1 MQYDAAI
8 IGAGPAGATFARRLA
23 QQSPE
28 LKILLL
34 DAQDEGHKKP
44 CGGLLAPDAQKTLA
58 HFDLVLPKSVLA
70 DPQIFAVE
78 TMDLRT
84 RRVRYYQRYY
94 LNMDR
99 YAFDRWLVSLVPP
112 TVEIVRGRCTAVSR
126 TDGGF
131 VLTVRTAEGARS
143 FTCCCLIGADGARS
157 IVRETFFDRPIYRY
171 MSLQQWFRA
180 TDKAFPFYSC
190 IFDPETSES
199 CSWLMHKDGFV
210 IYGGCFEK
218 TNCREAFERQKAR
231 LADFLGHD
239 FGELVKTEAC
249 LADRPRHWRDFV
261 TGADG
266 VYLIGEAAGF
276 ISASSFE
283 GISSAIR
290 SGSALADAFRNVE
303 NTSKITRSYQ
313 KKTFSLRCKLF
324 LKIWKRWFMYTP
336 WVRSLIMRSGIES
349 IRVRRSKED

>member
-131 VLTVRTAEGARS
+131 VLTVRTAEGSRS
-143 FTCCCLIGADGARS
+143 FTCRCLIGADGARS

-171 MSLQQWFRA
+171 VSLQQWFRA

-218 TNCREAFERQKAR
+218 ANCREAFERQKAR

-290 SGSALADAFRNVE
+290 SGSALADAFRNVK
-303 NTSKITRSYQ
+303 NTSKITRSYR

>member
-112 TVEIVRGRCTAVSR
+112 TVEIVRGLRPHRA
-126 TDGGF
+126 DGGGRS
-131 VLTVRTAEGARS
+131 VVHLLLPHRRGRRAVHRARDL
-143 FTCCCLIGADGARS
+143 FRPAHL
-157 IVRETFFDRPIYRY
+157 PIYVAAAVVPRDG
-171 MSLQQWFRA
+171 QG
-180 TDKAFPFYSC
+180 FPF
-190 IFDPETSES
+190 
-199 CSWLMHKDGFV
+199 
-210 IYGGCFEK
+210 
-218 TNCREAFERQKAR
+218 
-231 LADFLGHD
+231 
-239 FGELVKTEAC
+239 
-249 LADRPRHWRDFV
+249 
-261 TGADG
+261 
-266 VYLIGEAAGF
+266 
-276 ISASSFE
+276 
-283 GISSAIR
+283 
-290 SGSALADAFRNVE
+290 
-303 NTSKITRSYQ
+303 
-313 KKTFSLRCKLF
+313 LF
-324 LKIWKRWFMYTP
+324 LH
-336 WVRSLIMRSGIES
+336 L
-349 IRVRRSKED
+349 

>member
-131 VLTVRTAEGARS
+131 ALTVRALGRS
-143 FTCCCLIGADGARS
+143 
-157 IVRETFFDRPIYRY
+157 P
-171 MSLQQWFRA
+171 
-180 TDKAFPFYSC
+180 
-190 IFDPETSES
+190 
-199 CSWLMHKDGFV
+199 
-210 IYGGCFEK
+210 
-218 TNCREAFERQKAR
+218 
-231 LADFLGHD
+231 
-239 FGELVKTEAC
+239 
-249 LADRPRHWRDFV
+249 
-261 TGADG
+261 
-266 VYLIGEAAGF
+266 AA
-276 ISASSFE
+276 ASSARTARGPSCARPFST
-283 GISSAIR
+283 GPSTDICRCS
-290 SGSALADAFRNVE
+290 SGSARR
-303 NTSKITRSYQ
+303 TRL
-313 KKTFSLRCKLF
+313 SLF
-324 LKIWKRWFMYTP
+324 IP
-336 WVRSLIMRSGIES
+336 ASLIPKPVKAARG
-349 IRVRRSKED
+349 

>member
-143 FTCCCLIGADGARS
+143 FACRCLIGADGVLAADHERKVHLHNLPARM
-157 IVRETFFDRPIYRY
+157 VNTTGCGDAFMAAVARAFLDGAGLETAAKRGLAASAIAMESADTINPA
-171 MSLQQWFRA
+171 MSLTA
-180 TDKAFPFYSC
+180 VA
-190 IFDPETSES
+190 
-199 CSWLMHKDGFV
+199 
-210 IYGGCFEK
+210 
-218 TNCREAFERQKAR
+218 ERIQ
-231 LADFLGHD
+231 
-239 FGELVKTEAC
+239 
-249 LADRPRHWRDFV
+249 
-261 TGADG
+261 
-266 VYLIGEAAGF
+266 
-276 ISASSFE
+276 
-283 GISSAIR
+283 
-290 SGSALADAFRNVE
+290 
-303 NTSKITRSYQ
+303 
-313 KKTFSLRCKLF
+313 
-324 LKIWKRWFMYTP
+324 
-336 WVRSLIMRSGIES
+336 
-349 IRVRRSKED
+349 

>member
-143 FTCCCLIGADGARS
+143 FTCRCLIGA
-157 IVRETFFDRPIYRY
+157 RPF
-171 MSLQQWFRA
+171 STGPS
-180 TDKAFPFYSC
+180 TDIC
-190 IFDPETSES
+190 R
-199 CSWLMHKDGFV
+199 CS
-210 IYGGCFEK
+210 
-218 TNCREAFERQKAR
+218 
-231 LADFLGHD
+231 
-239 FGELVKTEAC
+239 
-249 LADRPRHWRDFV
+249 
-261 TGADG
+261 
-266 VYLIGEAAGF
+266 
-276 ISASSFE
+276 
-283 GISSAIR
+283 
-290 SGSALADAFRNVE
+290 SGSARR
-303 NTSKITRSYQ
+303 TRL
-313 KKTFSLRCKLF
+313 SLF
-324 LKIWKRWFMYTP
+324 IP
-336 WVRSLIMRSGIES
+336 ASLIPKPVKAARG
-349 IRVRRSKED
+349 

>member
-1 MQYDAAI
+1 MLLRTLDYEEQFRCL
-8 IGAGPAGATFARRLA
+8 AGRCPHSCCVGWEVMLDEDHARRYLA
-23 QQSPE
+23 GDDPLSRRAAEAMVYDEEEDAFAFPLSGGRCPFLDGEDLCE
-28 LKILLL
+28 LHRAWGAEATPLTCQTHPRFTEDYGPFAERALSAACPAANARLLGSREPL
-34 DAQDEGHKKP
+34 GFRESETGEPGEEGDEW
-44 CGGLLAPDAQKTLA
+44 
-58 HFDLVLPKSVLA
+58 LP
-70 DPQIFAVE
+70 
-78 TMDLRT
+78 
-84 RRVRYYQRYY
+84 Y
-94 LNMDR
+94 
-99 YAFDRWLVSLVPP
+99 LVPFRRRLF
-112 TVEIVRGRCTAVSR
+112 EALRDRSR
-126 TDGGF
+126 P
-131 VLTVRTAEGARS
+131 LR
-143 FTCCCLIGADGARS
+143 
-157 IVRETFFDRPIYRY
+157 
-171 MSLQQWFRA
+171 
-180 TDKAFPFYSC
+180 
-190 IFDPETSES
+190 
-199 CSWLMHKDGFV
+199 
-210 IYGGCFEK
+210 
-218 TNCREAFERQKAR
+218 AR

-303 NTSKITRSYQ
+303 NASEITKSYR

>member
-112 TVEIVRGRCTAVSR
+112 TV
-126 TDGGF
+126 
-131 VLTVRTAEGARS
+131 
-143 FTCCCLIGADGARS
+143 
-157 IVRETFFDRPIYRY
+157 
-171 MSLQQWFRA
+171 
-180 TDKAFPFYSC
+180 
-190 IFDPETSES
+190 
-199 CSWLMHKDGFV
+199 
-210 IYGGCFEK
+210 
-218 TNCREAFERQKAR
+218 
-231 LADFLGHD
+231 
-239 FGELVKTEAC
+239 
-249 LADRPRHWRDFV
+249 
-261 TGADG
+261 
-266 VYLIGEAAGF
+266 
-276 ISASSFE
+276 
-283 GISSAIR
+283 
-290 SGSALADAFRNVE
+290 
-303 NTSKITRSYQ
+303 
-313 KKTFSLRCKLF
+313 
-324 LKIWKRWFMYTP
+324 
-336 WVRSLIMRSGIES
+336 
-349 IRVRRSKED
+349 

>member
-126 TDGGF
+126 TDGG
-131 VLTVRTAEGARS
+131 LRPHR
-143 FTCCCLIGADGARS
+143 ADGGGRAVVHLPLPHRRGRRAVHRARDLF
-157 IVRETFFDRPIYRY
+157 RPAHLPIYVAAAVVPRDG
-171 MSLQQWFRA
+171 QG
-180 TDKAFPFYSC
+180 FP
-190 IFDPETSES
+190 
-199 CSWLMHKDGFV
+199 L
-210 IYGGCFEK
+210 
-218 TNCREAFERQKAR
+218 
-231 LADFLGHD
+231 
-239 FGELVKTEAC
+239 
-249 LADRPRHWRDFV
+249 
-261 TGADG
+261 
-266 VYLIGEAAGF
+266 
-276 ISASSFE
+276 
-283 GISSAIR
+283 
-290 SGSALADAFRNVE
+290 
-303 NTSKITRSYQ
+303 
-313 KKTFSLRCKLF
+313 LF
-324 LKIWKRWFMYTP
+324 LH
-336 WVRSLIMRSGIES
+336 L
-349 IRVRRSKED
+349 

>member
-143 FTCCCLIGADGARS
+143 FA
-157 IVRETFFDRPIYRY
+157 
-171 MSLQQWFRA
+171 
-180 TDKAFPFYSC
+180 
-190 IFDPETSES
+190 
-199 CSWLMHKDGFV
+199 
-210 IYGGCFEK
+210 
-218 TNCREAFERQKAR
+218 CR
-231 LADFLGHD
+231 
-239 FGELVKTEAC
+239 C
-249 LADRPRHWRDFV
+249 
-261 TGADG
+261 
-266 VYLIGEAAGF
+266 LIGEAAGF

-290 SGSALADAFRNVE
+290 SGSALADAFRNVK
-303 NTSKITRSYQ
+303 NTSKITRSYR